1 MKKSTG
7 DIVNVYIEVY
17 SKTPEGDICL
27 IGNED
32 HQMTM
37 DEDEQFVG
45 ICYVA
50 TKDKKTKIDF
60 PLSHE
65 SRANDQQEDR
75 ILERFQK

>member
-37 DEDEQFVG
+37 DEDEQFIG

-50 TKDKKTKIDF
+50 TKDKKIKIDL

-65 SRANDQQEDR
+65 SRENDPKEDR

>member
-1 MKKSTG
+1 MKKFTG
-7 DIVNVYIEVY
+7 EIVNVYIEVY

-37 DEDEQFVG
+37 DEDEQFIG

-50 TKDKKTKIDF
+50 TKDKKIKIDL

-65 SRANDQQEDR
+65 SRENDHKEDR